1 MRFIVRFISTF
12 LFLSL
17 SVIYIISFFHI
28 KHPYPFNPSNK
39 IFWFLAGF
47 IFYFPIHY
55 VFRKAII
62 LHIFSHELSHALW
75 SMLFGGKVDEMYI
88 SRSRGGFTRY
98 SRGNFL
104 VTLAPYFFPLYSLI
118 FLGLAFIAKENYG
131 APFVFLCGISTSFHI
146 LLTVYSIKIG
156 QPDLR
161 KEGIAFSLSFII
173 LMNILILGTVFLWF
187 SNQGEIKNFLFSG
200 IIIFKDYF
208 LNVIYYVV
216 SYLRNILRF

>member
-12 LFLSL
+12 LFFSL
-17 SVIYIISFFHI
+17 SVIYIFSFSHI
-28 KHPYPFNPSNK
+28 NHPGLLNPSNK
-39 IFWFLAGF
+39 TFWFLSGF

-55 VFRKAII
+55 AFRKAII

-75 SMLFGGKVDEMYI
+75 SMLFGGKIDEMYI
-88 SRSRGGFTRY
+88 SRNRGGFTRY

-104 VTLAPYFFPLYSLI
+104 VTLAPYFFPLYTLI
-118 FLGLAFIAKENYG
+118 FLALSFIAKDKYG
-131 APFVFLCGISTSFHI
+131 APFVFLCGVSTSFHI

-161 KEGIAFSLSFII
+161 KEGLAFSLSFIL
-173 LMNILILGTVFLWF
+173 LMNILILGTVFLLI

-200 IIIFKDYF
+200 IVVFKNYF
-208 LNVIYYVV
+208 LNLIYNVAGYF
-216 SYLRNILRF
+216 RNIY